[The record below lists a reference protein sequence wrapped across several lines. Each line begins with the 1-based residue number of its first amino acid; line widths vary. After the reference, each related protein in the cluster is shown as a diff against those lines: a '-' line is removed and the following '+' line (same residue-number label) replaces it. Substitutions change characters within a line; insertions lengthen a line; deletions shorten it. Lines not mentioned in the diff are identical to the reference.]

1 MTDTLPADR
10 LHPWSWVFHAI
21 RALREI
27 ALPALVFMVVGRK
40 DAFGP
45 LIGGAV
51 AAILL
56 VAWGILRSRTF
67 RYELLER
74 ELLVREGLFVRE
86 TRHVPFARVQAVN
99 ERQGPLH
106 RLLGVTELV
115 LESGA
120 AGKPEAVMRVLGVAE
135 AARIAGMLRSV
146 TTADSATSEHAK
158 TEHAT
163 PDHASPGVVASPAAA
178 TTQEL
183 LRIPT
188 DELILHGI
196 ISNRG
201 FVVIALAFG
210 IISQNRELLDLLP
223 IDFKQIMKDSTDT
236 AAGIDAG
243 AILGV
248 LLVLLLGFVVL
259 VRLLSIAFALFTL
272 HDFTL
277 RRAGDRLR
285 MNRGL
290 LSRVDVSGRVSG
302 FQRIVLEQSLLHRA
316 FRRCAVKVDLA
327 GASLLGA
334 PEAAD
339 SRLDTLAPIAT
350 PARARSL
357 LKELVPGLDLEAM
370 PWQPLHRSAAVRRWQ
385 RTMWWLLPTLAL
397 VVAAA
402 GLIPGLPAAA
412 LPAALVA
419 ATLALGLSVVHAWQW
434 ARWSA
439 FAASGGVIAF
449 RSGAWARQWTLVFH
463 DRAQSTAL
471 RRSPR
476 DRREGT
482 SSLAVDVQ
490 SMTVSHALHIPYLD
504 AALGERLNTQ
514 FWRAGG
520 SAPLPADAHSGSGLR

>member
-1 MTDTLPADR
+1 
-10 LHPWSWVFHAI
+10 
-21 RALREI
+21 
-27 ALPALVFMVVGRK
+27 MVVGRK

-45 LIGGAV
+45 LVGGAV
-51 AAILL
+51 AAIMLI
-56 VAWGILRSRTF
+56 AWGILRSRTF

-74 ELLVREGLFVRE
+74 ELLVREGFFVRE

-146 TTADSATSEHAK
+146 STAD
-158 TEHAT
+158 HAT
-163 PDHASPGVVASPAAA
+163 PDVVASPAAA
-178 TTQEL
+178 ATQEL

-223 IDFKQIMKDSTDT
+223 IDFKQLMKDSTDT

-316 FRRCAVKVDLA
+316 FRRCVVKVDLA
-327 GASLLGA
+327 GASLLGT

-357 LKELVPGLDLEAM
+357 LQELVPGLDLEAM

-385 RTMWWLLPTLAL
+385 KTMWWLLPTLTL

-402 GLIPGLPAAA
+402 GLIPGLPSVA
-412 LPAALVA
+412 LPGALVA
-419 ATLALGLSVVHAWQW
+419 ATLGLGLSVMHAWQW

-439 FAASGGVIAF
+439 FAASDGVIAF
-449 RSGAWARQWTLVFH
+449 RSGAWARQWTLVFD

-482 SSLAVDVQ
+482 ASLAVDVQ
-490 SMTVSHALHIPYLD
+490 SMTVSQALHIPYLD
-504 AALGERLNTQ
+504 AALGERLNAR
-514 FWRAGG
+514 FWRAGT
-520 SAPLPADAHSGSGLR
+520 SAPLPVDAHAGSGLR

>member
-1 MTDTLPADR
+1 MTDTLPAGR

-21 RALREI
+21 RALREV

-45 LIGGAV
+45 LVVGAV
-51 AAILL
+51 AAIMLI
-56 VAWGILRSRTF
+56 AWGILRSRTF

-74 ELLVREGLFVRE
+74 ELLVREGFFVRE

-146 TTADSATSEHAK
+146 STAD
-158 TEHAT
+158 HAT
-163 PDHASPGVVASPAAA
+163 PDVVASPAAA
-178 TTQEL
+178 ATQEL

-210 IISQNRELLDLLP
+210 IISQNSELLELLP
-223 IDFKQIMKDSTDT
+223 IDFKQLMKDSTDT

-316 FRRCAVKVDLA
+316 FRRCVVKVDLA
-327 GASLLGA
+327 GASLLGT

-357 LKELVPGLDLEAM
+357 LQELVPGLDLEAL

-402 GLIPGLPAAA
+402 GLIPGLPSVA
-412 LPAALVA
+412 LPGALVA
-419 ATLALGLSVVHAWQW
+419 ATLGLGLSVMHAWQW

-439 FAASGGVIAF
+439 FAASDGVIAF
-449 RSGAWARQWTLVFH
+449 RSGAWARQWTLVFD

-482 SSLAVDVQ
+482 ASLAVDVQ
-490 SMTVSHALHIPYLD
+490 SMTVSQALHIPYLD
-504 AALGERLNTQ
+504 AALGERLNAR
-514 FWRAGG
+514 FWRAGT
-520 SAPLPADAHSGSGLR
+520 SAPLPAGAHAGSGLR

>member
-1 MTDTLPADR
+1 MTDTLPAGR

-21 RALREI
+21 RALREV

-45 LIGGAV
+45 LVVGAV
-51 AAILL
+51 AAIIL

-67 RYELLER
+67 RYELLDR

-146 TTADSATSEHAK
+146 TAADHGIPEHA
-158 TEHAT
+158 A
-163 PDHASPGVVASPAAA
+163 PGVVASPAAA

-201 FVVIALAFG
+201 FVVIALVFG
-210 IISQNRELLDLLP
+210 IISQNSELLDLLP
-223 IDFKQIMKDSTDT
+223 IDFKQLMKDSTDT

-243 AILGV
+243 AIFGV
-248 LLVLLLGFVVL
+248 LLVLLLGIMVL

-327 GASLLGA
+327 GASLLGP

-350 PARARSL
+350 PAKARSL
-357 LKELVPGLDLEAM
+357 LHELIPGLDIDDL

-385 RTMWWLLPTLAL
+385 RTTWWLLPSLAL
-397 VVAAA
+397 GVASA
-402 GLIPGLPAAA
+402 GLIPGLPSAA
-412 LPAALVA
+412 LLGALVA
-419 ATLALGLSVVHAWQW
+419 ATIVLGLSVVHAWRW

-439 FAASGGVIAF
+439 FAASDGVIAF
-449 RSGAWARQWTLVFH
+449 RSGAWARRWTLVFD

-482 SSLAVDVQ
+482 ASLAVDVQ
-490 SMTVSHALHIPYLD
+490 SMTASHALHIPYLD
-504 AALGERLNTQ
+504 AAIGERLNAR
-514 FWRAGG
+514 FWRAGN
-520 SAPLPADAHSGSGLR
+520 SAPLPADAHAGGGLR

>member
-1 MTDTLPADR
+1 MTDTLPAGR

-21 RALREI
+21 RALREV

-45 LIGGAV
+45 LVVGAV
-51 AAILL
+51 AAIMLI
-56 VAWGILRSRTF
+56 AWGILRSRTF

-86 TRHVPFARVQAVN
+86 TRRVPFARVQAVN

-146 TTADSATSEHAK
+146 STAD
-158 TEHAT
+158 HAT
-163 PDHASPGVVASPAAA
+163 PDVVASPAAA
-178 TTQEL
+178 ATQEL

-210 IISQNRELLDLLP
+210 IISQNSELLELLP
-223 IDFKQIMKDSTDT
+223 IDFKQLMKDSTDT

-290 LSRVDVSGRVSG
+290 LSRVDVSDRVSG

-316 FRRCAVKVDLA
+316 FRRCVVKVDLA
-327 GASLLGA
+327 GASLLGT

-357 LKELVPGLDLEAM
+357 LQELVPGLDLEAM

-385 RTMWWLLPTLAL
+385 KTMWWLLPTLTL

-402 GLIPGLPAAA
+402 GLIPGLPSVA
-412 LPAALVA
+412 LPGALVA
-419 ATLALGLSVVHAWQW
+419 ATLGLGLSVMHAWQW

-439 FAASGGVIAF
+439 FAASDGVIAF
-449 RSGAWARQWTLVFH
+449 RSGAWARQWTLVFD

-482 SSLAVDVQ
+482 ASLAVDVQ
-490 SMTVSHALHIPYLD
+490 SMTVSQALHIPYLD
-504 AALGERLNTQ
+504 AALGERLNAR
-514 FWRAGG
+514 FWRAGT
-520 SAPLPADAHSGSGLR
+520 SAPLPVDAHAGSGLR

>member
-1 MTDTLPADR
+1 
-10 LHPWSWVFHAI
+10 
-21 RALREI
+21 
-27 ALPALVFMVVGRK
+27 
-40 DAFGP
+40 
-45 LIGGAV
+45 
-51 AAILL
+51 
-56 VAWGILRSRTF
+56 
-67 RYELLER
+67 LER

-146 TTADSATSEHAK
+146 STTDSATSEHAAPGN
-158 TEHAT
+158 AT
-163 PDHASPGVVASPAAA
+163 TGVVASPAAA

-201 FVVIALAFG
+201 FVVLALAFG

-223 IDFKQIMKDSTDT
+223 IDFKQLMKDSTDT

-243 AILGV
+243 AILGL
-248 LLVLLLGFVVL
+248 LLVLLFGFVVL

-316 FRRCAVKVDLA
+316 FRRCVVKVDLA
-327 GASLLGA
+327 GASLLGT
-334 PEAAD
+334 PETAD

-350 PARARSL
+350 PAKARSL
-357 LKELVPGLDLEAM
+357 LQELVPGLDLEAL

-412 LPAALVA
+412 LPGALVA
-419 ATLALGLSVVHAWQW
+419 ATLGLGLSVMHAWQW

-449 RSGAWARQWTLVFH
+449 RSGAWARQWTLVFD

-482 SSLAVDVQ
+482 TSLAVDVQ
-490 SMTVSHALHIPYLD
+490 SMTVSQALHIPYLD
-504 AALGERLNTQ
+504 AALGERLNAQ
-514 FWRAGG
+514 FWRAGT
-520 SAPLPADAHSGSGLR
+520 SAPLPADAHAGSGLR

>member
-1 MTDTLPADR
+1 MTDALPAGR

-21 RALREI
+21 RALREV

-45 LIGGAV
+45 LVVGAV
-51 AAILL
+51 AAIMLI
-56 VAWGILRSRTF
+56 AWGIFRSRTF

-74 ELLVREGLFVRE
+74 ELLVREGFFVRE

-146 TTADSATSEHAK
+146 STAD
-158 TEHAT
+158 HAT
-163 PDHASPGVVASPAAA
+163 PDVVASPAAA
-178 TTQEL
+178 ATQEL

-210 IISQNRELLDLLP
+210 ILSQNRELLELLP
-223 IDFKQIMKDSTDT
+223 IDFKQLMKDSTDT

-248 LLVLLLGFVVL
+248 LLALLLGFVVL

-316 FRRCAVKVDLA
+316 FRRCVVKVDLA
-327 GASLLGA
+327 GASLLGT

-357 LKELVPGLDLEAM
+357 LQELVPGLDLEAM

-385 RTMWWLLPTLAL
+385 KTMWWLLPTLTL

-402 GLIPGLPAAA
+402 GLIPGLPSVA
-412 LPAALVA
+412 LPGALVA
-419 ATLALGLSVVHAWQW
+419 ATLGLGLSVMHAWQW

-439 FAASGGVIAF
+439 FAASDGVIAF
-449 RSGAWARQWTLVFH
+449 RSGAWARQWTLVFD

-482 SSLAVDVQ
+482 ASLAVDVQ
-490 SMTVSHALHIPYLD
+490 SMTVSQALHIPYLD
-504 AALGERLNTQ
+504 AALGERLNAR
-514 FWRAGG
+514 FWRAGT
-520 SAPLPADAHSGSGLR
+520 SAPLPVDAHAGSGLR

>member
-1 MTDTLPADR
+1 MTDTLPAGR

-21 RALREI
+21 RALREV

-45 LIGGAV
+45 LVVGAV
-51 AAILL
+51 AAIIL

-67 RYELLER
+67 RYELLDR

-146 TTADSATSEHAK
+146 TAADHGIP
-158 TEHAT
+158 EHAT
-163 PDHASPGVVASPAAA
+163 PGVVASPAAA

-201 FVVIALAFG
+201 FVVIALVFG
-210 IISQNRELLDLLP
+210 IISQNSELLDLLP
-223 IDFKQIMKDSTDT
+223 IDFKQLMKDSTDT

-243 AILGV
+243 AIFGV
-248 LLVLLLGFVVL
+248 LLVLLLGIMVL

-327 GASLLGA
+327 GASLLGP

-350 PARARSL
+350 PAKARSL
-357 LKELVPGLDLEAM
+357 LHELIPGLDIDDL

-385 RTMWWLLPTLAL
+385 RTTWWLLPTLAL
-397 VVAAA
+397 GVATA
-402 GLIPGLPAAA
+402 GLIPGLPSVA
-412 LPAALVA
+412 LPGALVA
-419 ATLALGLSVVHAWQW
+419 ATIALGLSVVHAWRW

-439 FAASGGVIAF
+439 FAASDGVIAF
-449 RSGAWARQWTLVFH
+449 RSGAWARHWTLVFD

-476 DRREGT
+476 DQREGT
-482 SSLAVDVQ
+482 ASLAVDIQ
-490 SMTVSHALHIPYLD
+490 SMTASHALHIPYLD
-504 AALGERLNTQ
+504 AAIGERLNAR
-514 FWRAGG
+514 FWRAGN
-520 SAPLPADAHSGSGLR
+520 SAPLPADAHAGGGLR

>member
-1 MTDTLPADR
+1 MTDALPAGR

-21 RALREI
+21 RALREV

-45 LIGGAV
+45 LVVGAV
-51 AAILL
+51 AAIMLI
-56 VAWGILRSRTF
+56 AWGILRSRTF

-74 ELLVREGLFVRE
+74 ELLVREGFFVRE

-146 TTADSATSEHAK
+146 STAD
-158 TEHAT
+158 HAT
-163 PDHASPGVVASPAAA
+163 PDVVASPAAA
-178 TTQEL
+178 ATQEL

-210 IISQNRELLDLLP
+210 ILSQNRELLELLP
-223 IDFKQIMKDSTDT
+223 IDFKQLMKDSTDT

-248 LLVLLLGFVVL
+248 LLALLLGFVVL

-316 FRRCAVKVDLA
+316 FRRCVVKVDLA
-327 GASLLGA
+327 GASLLGT

-357 LKELVPGLDLEAM
+357 LQELVPGLDLEAM

-385 RTMWWLLPTLAL
+385 KTMWWLLPTLTL

-402 GLIPGLPAAA
+402 GLIPGLPSVA
-412 LPAALVA
+412 LPGALVA
-419 ATLALGLSVVHAWQW
+419 ATLGLGLSVMHAWQW

-439 FAASGGVIAF
+439 FAASDGVIAF
-449 RSGAWARQWTLVFH
+449 RSGAWARQWTLVFD

-482 SSLAVDVQ
+482 ASLAVDVQ
-490 SMTVSHALHIPYLD
+490 SMTVSQALHIPYLD
-504 AALGERLNTQ
+504 AALGERLNAR
-514 FWRAGG
+514 FWRAGT
-520 SAPLPADAHSGSGLR
+520 SAPLPVDAHAGSGLR

>member
-1 MTDTLPADR
+1 MTDALPAGR

-21 RALREI
+21 RALREV

-45 LIGGAV
+45 LVVGAV
-51 AAILL
+51 AAIMLI
-56 VAWGILRSRTF
+56 AWGILRSRTF

-74 ELLVREGLFVRE
+74 ELLVREGFFVRE

-146 TTADSATSEHAK
+146 STAD
-158 TEHAT
+158 HAT
-163 PDHASPGVVASPAAA
+163 PDVVASPAAA
-178 TTQEL
+178 ATQEL

-223 IDFKQIMKDSTDT
+223 IDFKQLMKDSTDT

-327 GASLLGA
+327 GASLLGT

-357 LKELVPGLDLEAM
+357 LQELVPGLDLEAM

-385 RTMWWLLPTLAL
+385 KTMWWLLPTLTL

-402 GLIPGLPAAA
+402 GLIPGLPSVA
-412 LPAALVA
+412 LPGALVA
-419 ATLALGLSVVHAWQW
+419 ATLGLGLSVMHAWQW

-439 FAASGGVIAF
+439 FAASDGVIAF
-449 RSGAWARQWTLVFH
+449 RSGAWARQWTLVFD

-482 SSLAVDVQ
+482 ASLTVDVQ
-490 SMTVSHALHIPYLD
+490 SMTVSQALHIPYLD
-504 AALGERLNTQ
+504 AALGERLNAR
-514 FWRAGG
+514 FWRAGT
-520 SAPLPADAHSGSGLR
+520 SAPLPAGAHAGSGLR

>member
-1 MTDTLPADR
+1 MTDTLPAGR

-21 RALREI
+21 RALREV

-67 RYELLER
+67 RYEVLER

-135 AARIAGMLRSV
+135 AARIAGMLRSA
-146 TTADSATSEHAK
+146 TTADSATPQ
-158 TEHAT
+158 HAT

-520 SAPLPADAHSGSGLR
+520 SAPRPADAHSGSGLR

>member
-1 MTDTLPADR
+1 MTDALPAGR

-21 RALREI
+21 RALREV

-45 LIGGAV
+45 LVVGAV
-51 AAILL
+51 AAIMLI
-56 VAWGILRSRTF
+56 AWGILRSRTF

-74 ELLVREGLFVRE
+74 ELLVREGFFVRE

-146 TTADSATSEHAK
+146 STAD
-158 TEHAT
+158 HAT
-163 PDHASPGVVASPAAA
+163 PDVVASPAAA
-178 TTQEL
+178 ATQEL

-210 IISQNRELLDLLP
+210 IISQNSELLDLLP
-223 IDFKQIMKDSTDT
+223 IDFKQLMKDSTDT

-316 FRRCAVKVDLA
+316 FRRCVVKVDLA
-327 GASLLGA
+327 GASLLGT

-357 LKELVPGLDLEAM
+357 LQELVPGLDLEAM

-385 RTMWWLLPTLAL
+385 KTMWWLLPTLTL

-402 GLIPGLPAAA
+402 GLIPGLPSVA
-412 LPAALVA
+412 LPGALVA
-419 ATLALGLSVVHAWQW
+419 ATLGLGLSVMHAWQW

-439 FAASGGVIAF
+439 FAASDGVITF
-449 RSGAWARQWTLVFH
+449 RSGAWARQWTLVFD

-482 SSLAVDVQ
+482 ASLAVDVQ
-490 SMTVSHALHIPYLD
+490 SMTVSQALHIPYLD
-504 AALGERLNTQ
+504 AALGERLNAR
-514 FWRAGG
+514 FWRAGT
-520 SAPLPADAHSGSGLR
+520 SAPLPAGAHAGSGLR

>member
-1 MTDTLPADR
+1 MTDALPADR

-21 RALREI
+21 RALREV

-45 LIGGAV
+45 LVVGAV
-51 AAILL
+51 AAIMLI
-56 VAWGILRSRTF
+56 AWGILRSRTF

-74 ELLVREGLFVRE
+74 ELLVREGFFVRE

-146 TTADSATSEHAK
+146 STAD
-158 TEHAT
+158 HAT
-163 PDHASPGVVASPAAA
+163 PDVVASPAAA
-178 TTQEL
+178 ATQEL

-188 DELILHGI
+188 DELILNGI

-223 IDFKQIMKDSTDT
+223 IDFKQLMKDSTDT

-316 FRRCAVKVDLA
+316 FRRCVVKVDLA
-327 GASLLGA
+327 GASLLGT

-357 LKELVPGLDLEAM
+357 LQELVPGLDLEAM

-385 RTMWWLLPTLAL
+385 KTMWWLLPTLTL

-402 GLIPGLPAAA
+402 GLIPGLPSVA
-412 LPAALVA
+412 LPGALVA
-419 ATLALGLSVVHAWQW
+419 ATLGLGLSVMHAWQW

-439 FAASGGVIAF
+439 FAASDGVIAF
-449 RSGAWARQWTLVFH
+449 RSGAWARQWTLVFD

-482 SSLAVDVQ
+482 ASLAVDVQ
-490 SMTVSHALHIPYLD
+490 SMTVSQALHIPYLD
-504 AALGERLNTQ
+504 AALGERLNAR
-514 FWRAGG
+514 FWRAGT
-520 SAPLPADAHSGSGLR
+520 SAPPPAGAHAGSGLR

>member
-1 MTDTLPADR
+1 MTDALPAGR

-21 RALREI
+21 RALREV

-40 DAFGP
+40 AAFGP
-45 LIGGAV
+45 LVGGAV
-51 AAILL
+51 AAIMLI
-56 VAWGILRSRTF
+56 AWGILRSRTF

-74 ELLVREGLFVRE
+74 ELLVREGFFVRE

-146 TTADSATSEHAK
+146 STAD
-158 TEHAT
+158 HAT
-163 PDHASPGVVASPAAA
+163 PDVVASPAAA
-178 TTQEL
+178 ATQEL

-223 IDFKQIMKDSTDT
+223 IDFKQLMKDSTDT

-316 FRRCAVKVDLA
+316 FRRCVVKVDLA
-327 GASLLGA
+327 GASLLGT

-357 LKELVPGLDLEAM
+357 LQELVPGLDLEAM

-385 RTMWWLLPTLAL
+385 KTMWWLLPTLTL

-402 GLIPGLPAAA
+402 GLIPGLPSVA
-412 LPAALVA
+412 LPGALVA
-419 ATLALGLSVVHAWQW
+419 ATLGLGLSVMHAWQW

-439 FAASGGVIAF
+439 FAASDGVIAF
-449 RSGAWARQWTLVFH
+449 RSGAWARQWTLVFD

-482 SSLAVDVQ
+482 ASLAVDVQ
-490 SMTVSHALHIPYLD
+490 SMTVSQALHIPYLD
-504 AALGERLNTQ
+504 AALGERLNAR
-514 FWRAGG
+514 FWRAGT
-520 SAPLPADAHSGSGLR
+520 SAPLPVDAHAGSGLR

>member
-1 MTDTLPADR
+1 MTDALPAGR

-21 RALREI
+21 RALREV

-45 LIGGAV
+45 LVGGAV
-51 AAILL
+51 AAIMLI
-56 VAWGILRSRTF
+56 AWGILRSRTF

-74 ELLVREGLFVRE
+74 ELLVREGFFVRE

-146 TTADSATSEHAK
+146 STAD
-158 TEHAT
+158 HAT
-163 PDHASPGVVASPAAA
+163 PDVVASPAAA
-178 TTQEL
+178 ATQEL

-223 IDFKQIMKDSTDT
+223 IDFKQLMKDSTDT

-316 FRRCAVKVDLA
+316 FRRCVVKVDLA
-327 GASLLGA
+327 GASLLGT

-357 LKELVPGLDLEAM
+357 LQELVPGLDLEAM

-385 RTMWWLLPTLAL
+385 KTMWWLLPTLTL

-402 GLIPGLPAAA
+402 VLIPGLPSVA
-412 LPAALVA
+412 LPGALVA
-419 ATLALGLSVVHAWQW
+419 ATLGLGLSVMHAWQW

-439 FAASGGVIAF
+439 FAASDGVIAF
-449 RSGAWARQWTLVFH
+449 RSGARARQWTLVFD

-482 SSLAVDVQ
+482 ASLAVDVQ
-490 SMTVSHALHIPYLD
+490 SMTVSQALHIPYLD
-504 AALGERLNTQ
+504 AALGERLNAR
-514 FWRAGG
+514 FWRAGT
-520 SAPLPADAHSGSGLR
+520 SAPLPVDAHAGSGLR

>member
-1 MTDTLPADR
+1 MTDALPAGR

-21 RALREI
+21 RALREV

-45 LIGGAV
+45 LVVGAV
-51 AAILL
+51 AAIMLI
-56 VAWGILRSRTF
+56 AWGILRSRTF

-74 ELLVREGLFVRE
+74 ELLVREGFFVRE

-146 TTADSATSEHAK
+146 STAD
-158 TEHAT
+158 HAT
-163 PDHASPGVVASPAAA
+163 PDVVASPAAA
-178 TTQEL
+178 ATQEL

-210 IISQNRELLDLLP
+210 ILSQNRELLDLLP
-223 IDFKQIMKDSTDT
+223 IDFKQLMKDSTDT

-316 FRRCAVKVDLA
+316 FRRCVVKVDLA
-327 GASLLGA
+327 GASLLGT

-357 LKELVPGLDLEAM
+357 LQELVPGLDLEAM

-385 RTMWWLLPTLAL
+385 RTMWWLLPTLTL

-402 GLIPGLPAAA
+402 GLIPGLPSVA
-412 LPAALVA
+412 LPGALVA
-419 ATLALGLSVVHAWQW
+419 ATLGLGLSVLHAWQW

-439 FAASGGVIAF
+439 FAASDGVIAF
-449 RSGAWARQWTLVFH
+449 RSGAWARQWTLVFD

-482 SSLAVDVQ
+482 ASLAVDVQ
-490 SMTVSHALHIPYLD
+490 SMTVSQALHIPYLD
-504 AALGERLNTQ
+504 AALGERLNAR
-514 FWRAGG
+514 FWRAGT
-520 SAPLPADAHSGSGLR
+520 SAPLPAGAHAGSGLR

>member
-1 MTDTLPADR
+1 MTDALPAGR

-21 RALREI
+21 RALREV

-45 LIGGAV
+45 LVVGAV
-51 AAILL
+51 AAIMLI
-56 VAWGILRSRTF
+56 AWGILRSRTF

-74 ELLVREGLFVRE
+74 ELLVREGFFVRE

-146 TTADSATSEHAK
+146 STAD
-158 TEHAT
+158 HAT
-163 PDHASPGVVASPAAA
+163 PDVVASPAAA
-178 TTQEL
+178 ATQEL

-210 IISQNRELLDLLP
+210 ILSQNRELLDLLP
-223 IDFKQIMKDSTDT
+223 IDFKQLMKDSTDT

-243 AILGV
+243 AIFGV
-248 LLVLLLGFVVL
+248 LLALLLGFVVL

-316 FRRCAVKVDLA
+316 FRRCVVKVDLA
-327 GASLLGA
+327 GASLLGT

-357 LKELVPGLDLEAM
+357 LQELVPGLDLEAM

-385 RTMWWLLPTLAL
+385 KTMWWLLPTLTL

-402 GLIPGLPAAA
+402 GLIPGLPSVA
-412 LPAALVA
+412 LPGALVA
-419 ATLALGLSVVHAWQW
+419 ATLGLGLSVMHAWQW

-439 FAASGGVIAF
+439 FAASDGVIAF
-449 RSGAWARQWTLVFH
+449 RSGAWARQWTLVFD

-482 SSLAVDVQ
+482 ASLAVDVQ
-490 SMTVSHALHIPYLD
+490 SMTVSQALHIPYLD
-504 AALGERLNTQ
+504 AALGERLNAR
-514 FWRAGG
+514 FWRAGT
-520 SAPLPADAHSGSGLR
+520 SAPLPAGAHAGSGLR

>member
-1 MTDTLPADR
+1 MTDALPAGR

-21 RALREI
+21 RALREV

-45 LIGGAV
+45 LVVGAV
-51 AAILL
+51 AAIMLI
-56 VAWGILRSRTF
+56 AWGILRSRTF

-74 ELLVREGLFVRE
+74 ELLVREGFFVRE

-146 TTADSATSEHAK
+146 STAD
-158 TEHAT
+158 HAT
-163 PDHASPGVVASPAAA
+163 PDVVASPAAA
-178 TTQEL
+178 ATQEL

-210 IISQNRELLDLLP
+210 ILSQNRELLELLP
-223 IDFKQIMKDSTDT
+223 IDFKQLMKDSTDT

-243 AILGV
+243 AIFGV
-248 LLVLLLGFVVL
+248 LLALLLGFVVL

-316 FRRCAVKVDLA
+316 FRRCVVKVDLA
-327 GASLLGA
+327 GASLLGT

-357 LKELVPGLDLEAM
+357 LQELVPGLDLEAL

-385 RTMWWLLPTLAL
+385 KTMWWLLPTLTL

-402 GLIPGLPAAA
+402 GLIPGLPSVA
-412 LPAALVA
+412 LPGALVA
-419 ATLALGLSVVHAWQW
+419 ATLGLGLSVMHAWQW

-439 FAASGGVIAF
+439 FAASDGVIAF
-449 RSGAWARQWTLVFH
+449 RSGAWARQWTLVFD

-482 SSLAVDVQ
+482 ASLAVDVQ
-490 SMTVSHALHIPYLD
+490 SMTVSQALHIPYLD
-504 AALGERLNTQ
+504 AALGERLNAR
-514 FWRAGG
+514 FWRAGT
-520 SAPLPADAHSGSGLR
+520 SAPLPAGAHAGSGLR

>member
-1 MTDTLPADR
+1 MTDALPAGR

-21 RALREI
+21 RALREV

-45 LIGGAV
+45 LVVGAV
-51 AAILL
+51 AAIMLI
-56 VAWGILRSRTF
+56 AWGILRSRTF

-74 ELLVREGLFVRE
+74 ELLVREGFFVRE

-146 TTADSATSEHAK
+146 STAD
-158 TEHAT
+158 HAT
-163 PDHASPGVVASPAAA
+163 PDVVASPAAA
-178 TTQEL
+178 ATQEL

-223 IDFKQIMKDSTDT
+223 IDFKQLMKDSTDT

-316 FRRCAVKVDLA
+316 FRRCVVKVDLA
-327 GASLLGA
+327 GASLLGT

-357 LKELVPGLDLEAM
+357 LQELVPGLDLEAM

-385 RTMWWLLPTLAL
+385 KTMWWLLPTLTL

-402 GLIPGLPAAA
+402 GLIPGLPSAA
-412 LPAALVA
+412 LLGALVA
-419 ATLALGLSVVHAWQW
+419 ATIVLGLSVVHAWRW

-439 FAASGGVIAF
+439 FAASDGVIAF
-449 RSGAWARQWTLVFH
+449 RSGAWARQWTLVFD

-482 SSLAVDVQ
+482 ASLAVDVQ
-490 SMTVSHALHIPYLD
+490 SMTVSQALHIPYLD
-504 AALGERLNTQ
+504 AALGERLNAR
-514 FWRAGG
+514 FWRAGT
-520 SAPLPADAHSGSGLR
+520 SAPLPVDAHAGSGLR

>member
-1 MTDTLPADR
+1 MTDTLPAGR

-21 RALREI
+21 RALREV

-45 LIGGAV
+45 LVVGAV
-51 AAILL
+51 AAIIL

-67 RYELLER
+67 RYELLDR

-146 TTADSATSEHAK
+146 TAADHGIP
-158 TEHAT
+158 EHAT
-163 PDHASPGVVASPAAA
+163 PGVVASPAAA

-201 FVVIALAFG
+201 FVVIALVFG
-210 IISQNRELLDLLP
+210 IISQNSELLDLLP
-223 IDFKQIMKDSTDT
+223 IDFKQLMKDSTDT

-243 AILGV
+243 AIFGV
-248 LLVLLLGFVVL
+248 LLVLLLGIMVL

-327 GASLLGA
+327 GASLLGP

-350 PARARSL
+350 PAKARSL
-357 LKELVPGLDLEAM
+357 LHELIPGLDIDDL

-385 RTMWWLLPTLAL
+385 RTTWWLLPTLAL
-397 VVAAA
+397 GVATA
-402 GLIPGLPAAA
+402 GLIPGLPSVA
-412 LPAALVA
+412 LPGALVA
-419 ATLALGLSVVHAWQW
+419 ATIALGLSVVHAWRW

-439 FAASGGVIAF
+439 FAASDGVIAF
-449 RSGAWARQWTLVFH
+449 RSGAWARRWTLVFD

-476 DRREGT
+476 DQREGT
-482 SSLAVDVQ
+482 ASLAVDIQ
-490 SMTVSHALHIPYLD
+490 SMTASHALHIPYLD
-504 AALGERLNTQ
+504 AAIGERLNAR
-514 FWRAGG
+514 FWRAGN
-520 SAPLPADAHSGSGLR
+520 SAPLPADAHAGGGLR

>member
-1 MTDTLPADR
+1 MTDALPAGR

-21 RALREI
+21 RALREV

-40 DAFGP
+40 DALGP
-45 LIGGAV
+45 LVVGAV
-51 AAILL
+51 AAIMLI
-56 VAWGILRSRTF
+56 AWGILRSRTF

-74 ELLVREGLFVRE
+74 ELLVREGFFVRE

-146 TTADSATSEHAK
+146 STAD
-158 TEHAT
+158 HAT
-163 PDHASPGVVASPAAA
+163 PDVVASPAAA
-178 TTQEL
+178 ATQEL

-223 IDFKQIMKDSTDT
+223 IDFKQLMKDSTDT

-316 FRRCAVKVDLA
+316 FRRCVVKVDLA
-327 GASLLGA
+327 GASLLGT

-357 LKELVPGLDLEAM
+357 LQELVPGLDLEAM

-412 LPAALVA
+412 LPGALVA
-419 ATLALGLSVVHAWQW
+419 ATLGLGLSVMHAWQW

-439 FAASGGVIAF
+439 FAASDGVIAF
-449 RSGAWARQWTLVFH
+449 RSGAWARQWTLVFD

-482 SSLAVDVQ
+482 ASLAVDVQ
-490 SMTVSHALHIPYLD
+490 SMTVSQALHIPYLD
-504 AALGERLNTQ
+504 AALGERLNAR
-514 FWRAGG
+514 FWRAGT
-520 SAPLPADAHSGSGLR
+520 SAPLPVDAHAGSGLR

>member
-1 MTDTLPADR
+1 MTDALPAGR

-21 RALREI
+21 RALREV

-45 LIGGAV
+45 LVVGAV
-51 AAILL
+51 AAIMLI
-56 VAWGILRSRTF
+56 AWGILRSRTF

-74 ELLVREGLFVRE
+74 ELLVREGFFVRE

-146 TTADSATSEHAK
+146 STAD
-158 TEHAT
+158 HAT
-163 PDHASPGVVASPAAA
+163 PDVVASPAAA
-178 TTQEL
+178 ATQEL

-223 IDFKQIMKDSTDT
+223 IDFKQLMKDSTDT

-243 AILGV
+243 AIFGV

-316 FRRCAVKVDLA
+316 FRRCVVKVDLA
-327 GASLLGA
+327 GASLLGT

-357 LKELVPGLDLEAM
+357 LQELVPGLDLEAM

-385 RTMWWLLPTLAL
+385 KTMWWLLPTLTL

-402 GLIPGLPAAA
+402 GLIPGLPSVA
-412 LPAALVA
+412 LPGALVA
-419 ATLALGLSVVHAWQW
+419 ATLGLGLSVMHAWQW

-439 FAASGGVIAF
+439 FAASDGVIAF
-449 RSGAWARQWTLVFH
+449 RSGAWARHWTLVFD

-482 SSLAVDVQ
+482 ASLAVDVQ
-490 SMTVSHALHIPYLD
+490 SMTVSQALHIPYLD
-504 AALGERLNTQ
+504 AALGERLNAR
-514 FWRAGG
+514 FWRAGRA
-520 SAPLPADAHSGSGLR
+520 APLPVDAHADSGLR